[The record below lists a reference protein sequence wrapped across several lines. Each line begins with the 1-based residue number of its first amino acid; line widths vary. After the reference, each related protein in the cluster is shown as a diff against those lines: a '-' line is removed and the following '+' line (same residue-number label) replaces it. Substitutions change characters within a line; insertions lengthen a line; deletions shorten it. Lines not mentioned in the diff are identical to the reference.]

1 MIPHGDWICDL
12 CKEIGQTGKF
22 LRCPLCQEI
31 GGAMKKSVL
40 NCETQLFA
48 NLNPFYH
55 DYLRKCQKNH
65 SLQLKT
71 DMANLEENQEV
82 TSIDV
87 WVHLT
92 CVLWLPETYFQDK
105 QTYSNVRG
113 LENIDPK
120 KFDAF
125 CVICQSSSIFKKFFF
140 FIFFI
145 LLFFFLYLSFFFNV
159 KFEFFKNS
167 F

>member
-12 CKEIGQTGKF
+12 CKEIGQAGKF

-55 DYLRKCQKNH
+55 EYLRKCQKNNF
-65 SLQLKT
+65 LQLKS
-71 DMANLEENQEV
+71 DMINLDENHEV
-82 TSIDV
+82 TSFDV

-125 CVICQSSSIFKKFFF
+125 CVICQTSSIH
-140 FIFFI
+140 I
-145 LLFFFLYLSFFFNV
+145 FFFLTLYILNFNLLV
-159 KFEFFKNS
+159 S
-167 F
+167 VRL